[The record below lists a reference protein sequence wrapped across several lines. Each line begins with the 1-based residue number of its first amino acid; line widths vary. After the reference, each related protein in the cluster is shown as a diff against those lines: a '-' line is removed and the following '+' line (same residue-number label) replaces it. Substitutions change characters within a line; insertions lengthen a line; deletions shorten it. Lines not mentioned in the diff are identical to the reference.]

1 MKFQFPDTLPAKSA
15 ILSKN
20 TIVTYKTQLNR
31 IAKNHH
37 IKFNKT
43 TKEIT
48 DTIFYDTAEKL
59 MKYGKQ
65 VVEVLKEVWP
75 DDKTRRLALFSIFWI
90 LSDEDYIKTSNPYYE
105 YYQTVLPA
113 TKTDGSAWLKKAD
126 YTADTSP
133 QDDAS

>member
-1 MKFQFPDTLPAKSA
+1 MKFQFPDTLPAKSST
-15 ILSKN
+15 LSKN

-113 TKTDGSAWLKKAD
+113 TKTDGSAWLKRAD
-126 YTADTSP
+126 YTVDTSP
-133 QDDAS
+133 PESAS

>member
-15 ILSKN
+15 TLSKN
-20 TIVTYKTQLNR
+20 TIITYKTQLNR

-37 IKFNKT
+37 IKFNRT

-48 DTIFYDTAEKL
+48 ETIFYDTTEKL
-59 MKYGKQ
+59 MHYSKQ
-65 VVEVLKEVWP
+65 VIEVLKEVWP

-113 TKTDGSAWLKKAD
+113 TKTDGSVWLKKTD
-126 YTADTSP
+126 YSVNTSP